1 MAETK
6 KSSSNNSTTKSS
18 ATKSST
24 TKPATKSATT
34 KSSTSK
40 TNTTKKSSSPR
51 KRTFWGLNKIS
62 FWLLGAA
69 AILYL
74 IGLILSAIDASKLA
88 TAVSVMQALA
98 TALMICVVA
107 VLGWRYVRSKPTVW
121 LVLYFTFMLVIVA
134 GIIVPMCIR

>member
-6 KSSSNNSTTKSS
+6 KSSSNNSTTKSG

-24 TKPATKSATT
+24 TKPATKS
-34 KSSTSK
+34 STSK
-40 TNTTKKSSSPR
+40 TTTTKKSSSPR

>member
-6 KSSSNNSTTKSS
+6 KSSTSAKKTSTS
-18 ATKSST
+18 
-24 TKPATKSATT
+24 KPATKSSSTT
-34 KSSTSK
+34 KT
-40 TNTTKKSSSPR
+40 TTTKKSSSSPR
-51 KRTFWGLNKIS
+51 RRTVWGLNKIS

-74 IGLILSAIDASKLA
+74 IGLILAAVNASKLA

-107 VLGWRYVRSKPTVW
+107 VLGWRYVRPKQTVW

-134 GIIVPMCIR
+134 GIIVPLCIR

>member
-6 KSSSNNSTTKSS
+6 KSSSSASSAKKTSTTKS
-18 ATKSST
+18 T
-24 TKPATKSATT
+24 
-34 KSSTSK
+34 
-40 TNTTKKSSSPR
+40 TTKKSSSPR
-51 KRTFWGLNKIS
+51 KRTVWGLNKIS
-62 FWLLGAA
+62 FYLLGVAS
-69 AILYL
+69 ILYL
-74 IGLILSAIDASKLA
+74 IGLILSAINASKLA

-107 VLGWRYVRSKPTVW
+107 VLGWRYVRPKQTVW

>member
-6 KSSSNNSTTKSS
+6 KSSTS
-18 ATKSST
+18 AKKTSAS
-24 TKPATKSATT
+24 KPATKSSSTT
-34 KSSTSK
+34 KT
-40 TNTTKKSSSPR
+40 TTTKKSSSPR
-51 KRTFWGLNKIS
+51 RRTVWGLNKIS

-74 IGLILSAIDASKLA
+74 IGLILAAVNASKLA

-107 VLGWRYVRSKPTVW
+107 VLGWRYVRPKQTVW

-134 GIIVPMCIR
+134 GIIVPLCIR

>member
-6 KSSSNNSTTKSS
+6 KSSTSAKKTSTS
-18 ATKSST
+18 
-24 TKPATKSATT
+24 KPATKSSSTT
-34 KSSTSK
+34 KT
-40 TNTTKKSSSPR
+40 TTTKKSSSP
-51 KRTFWGLNKIS
+51 KRRTVWGLNKIS

-74 IGLILSAIDASKLA
+74 IGLILAAVNASKLA

-107 VLGWRYVRSKPTVW
+107 VLGWRYVRPKQTVW

-134 GIIVPMCIR
+134 GIIVPLCIR

>member
-6 KSSSNNSTTKSS
+6 KSSSNNSTTKSG

-24 TKPATKSATT
+24 TKSATT

-40 TNTTKKSSSPR
+40 TSTTKKSSSPR